1 MIIHSFRF
9 LHVHRLAA
17 ADVLPAHRA
26 FVNPFR
32 ALPGRLNGRR
42 VRTGR
47 PRAGE
52 GRGDVVE
59 VEGFGGGEGG
69 GEGGKGLFDAEEGVL
84 RTTAG

>member
-32 ALPGRLNGRR
+32 ALSAANQ
-42 VRTGR
+42 
-47 PRAGE
+47 
-52 GRGDVVE
+52 VE
-59 VEGFGGGEGG
+59 
-69 GEGGKGLFDAEEGVL
+69 EEEEEDEDEDEL
-84 RTTAG
+84 ETSALKDFFPQNIQIM